1 MSFCVLDSLDHKQL
15 VCTVSVNAGIDNA
28 THLRKAAARPSSP
41 RPATLLRFQKHY
53 KWDAAMFDMA
63 EI

>member
-15 VCTVSVNAGIDNA
+15 VCAVSVNAGIDNA
-28 THLRKAAARPSSP
+28 THLRKVAARL
-41 RPATLLRFQKHY
+41 ATLLRFQKHY